1 MKTNWTDDV
10 LSETNAAIVL
20 LGAVLGIAAIV
31 SAALGHQLAAAWLV
45 AAAITCLTSVL
56 FLMYVKV
63 VGERDTRPDVA
74 PDALTPDAEA
84 APVLDREF
92 APTR

>member
-63 VGERDTRPDVA
+63 VGERDAEAA
-74 PDALTPDAEA
+74 PEAAAPSPDAEA
-84 APVLDREF
+84 APVLDREL
-92 APTR
+92 ATTS

>member
-63 VGERDTRPDVA
+63 LGERNADAEPNAAA
-74 PDALTPDAEA
+74 PEAEA
-84 APVLDREF
+84 ANVLDREL
-92 APTR
+92 ATTS